1 MHCALTLLYIHPNI
15 KDSQS
20 LLFCHFPYLPY
31 SSCFLLHIRNSC
43 CLLVVFFIH
52 FIHCYL
58 LIYLICWSFYSF
70 FTLVIDLINWKL
82 NILLFRH
89 FHVHLIV
96 LFVPGGVFVI
106 ETLDYETAHEFY
118 LTVEATDGGT
128 PRLSDMATVNINLT
142 DVNDNSPIFNQ
153 DIYSAVISE
162 DAELGKIVLTVSH
175 PASLSEALLIL
186 LCPAQASVLHHLLK
200 STQSKEHAH
209 KTNTAQCQTKAWRP
223 TPIFNL

>member
-1 MHCALTLLYIHPNI
+1 M
-15 KDSQS
+15 
-20 LLFCHFPYLPY
+20 
-31 SSCFLLHIRNSC
+31 
-43 CLLVVFFIH
+43 
-52 FIHCYL
+52 
-58 LIYLICWSFYSF
+58 
-70 FTLVIDLINWKL
+70 
-82 NILLFRH
+82 
-89 FHVHLIV
+89 
-96 LFVPGGVFVI
+96 I